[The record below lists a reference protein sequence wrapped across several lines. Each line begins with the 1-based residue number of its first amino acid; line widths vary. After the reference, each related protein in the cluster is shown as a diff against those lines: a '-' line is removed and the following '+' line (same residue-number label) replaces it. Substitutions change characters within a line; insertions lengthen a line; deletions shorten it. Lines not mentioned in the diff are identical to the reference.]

1 MSAYGKT
8 GKALGSF
15 FKQGGERAAKA
26 RGKFKAG
33 GYKMDQLAADVIGTW
48 FDGMQ
53 AWTEGLGGS
62 STPPVCF
69 ITGNTGSPSNVLSLN
84 DSIKTLPTSPDLLG
98 IKADGS
104 GTDIIKQAK
113 VTLAFVDTDAAD
125 EILVTVNITAATK
138 GTYQGFVVDGTALL
152 GTIVVQVT

>member
-8 GKALGSF
+8 GKAVGNF
-15 FKQGGERAAKA
+15 FKQSGERAAKA
-26 RGKFKAG
+26 RGKFKSAG

-69 ITGNTGSPSNVLSLN
+69 ITGNTGNQSNVLSLN
-84 DSIKTLPTSPDLLG
+84 DSIKTLSAAPDLLG
-98 IKADGS
+98 IKAAGS
-104 GTDIIKQAK
+104 GPHT
-113 VTLAFVDTDAAD
+113 
-125 EILVTVNITAATK
+125 TK
-138 GTYQGFVVDGTALL
+138 KA
-152 GTIVVQVT
+152 